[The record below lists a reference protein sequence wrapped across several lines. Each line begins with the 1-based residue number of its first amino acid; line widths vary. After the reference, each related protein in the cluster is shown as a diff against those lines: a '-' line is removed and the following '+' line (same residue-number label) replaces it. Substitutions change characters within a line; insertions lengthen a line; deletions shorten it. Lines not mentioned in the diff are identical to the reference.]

1 MNVDDRESARWERID
16 LTLAELGSRLV
27 LLEELGQRGRKAFD
41 DSDTLISL
49 AAHSLLIQIGEAAKD
64 LPEDFRAHYPA
75 VKWKPLIATRD
86 RAAHVYNLIDWD
98 VIFTTIERDIPGDSA
113 GVRAIIAERRANDVR
128 VLDAIER
135 LKLGQGDVHSL
146 SD

>member
-1 MNVDDRESARWERID
+1 MNVDDRESARWDRID
-16 LTLAELGSRLV
+16 LTLSELASRLA
-27 LLEELGQRGRKAFD
+27 LLEELGRRGRKAFD

-64 LPEDFRAHYPA
+64 LPENFRAHYPG

-98 VIFTTIERDIPGDSA
+98 VIFTTIERDIPSDSA
-113 GVRAIIAERRANDVR
+113 GVRAIIAERLANDRR
-128 VLDAIER
+128 VLDSIER
-135 LKLGQGDVHSL
+135 LNSGKGDVHEL
-146 SD
+146 LD